1 MIGQFLR
8 LTGRGITD
16 FGLHPVAQL
25 LTLVAV
31 GMVTLLTGL
40 ILLGLHNVNLELLKS
55 RGEVEF
61 QVYWNADAPAE
72 EVVKD
77 WNVIKDMEFLHDFN
91 TFTPE
96 DALTELATTLG
107 ETGDFAWLADNNPL
121 PYSGLA
127 SFAVP
132 PENQGEG
139 WTADLLTSLKSLP
152 GVDKVNY
159 TPFQADLAQGWMT
172 ISRVI
177 IWPILGFLALIVSLV
192 VHNTI
197 KLSLMTRMD
206 EVEILA
212 LVGARPSYIR
222 WPLLTGGFIQG
233 ILGSGIGIGLLFI
246 VHSVTAETL
255 NFPPF
260 LIEIHFLPY
269 DQLAILAGA
278 VTLVSM
284 TSSWVA
290 VKQ

>member
-1 MIGQFLR
+1 MIGQFFR
-8 LTGRGITD
+8 LTGRGIAD
-16 FGLHPVAQL
+16 FALHPVAQM

-31 GMVTLLTGL
+31 AMVTLLTGL
-40 ILLGLHNVNLELLKS
+40 IMMGLHNVNLELLKS

-61 QVYWNADAPAE
+61 QVYWKSGLSAE

-77 WNVIKDMEFLHDFN
+77 WNGIKTMDFLDDFK

-96 DALTELATTLG
+96 SALTELSSTLG
-107 ETGDFAWLADNNPL
+107 ETGDFSWLAENNPL

-127 SFAVP
+127 SFKVP
-132 PENQGEG
+132 PESQSEG
-139 WTADLLTSLKSLP
+139 WAPKLLDELKNLP
-152 GVDKVNY
+152 GVDKVSY

-172 ISRVI
+172 ITRVV
-177 IWPILGFLALIVSLV
+177 IWPVLGFLALIISLV

-206 EVEILA
+206 EVEILS
-212 LVGARPSYIR
+212 LVGARPGYIR

-233 ILGSGIGIGLLFI
+233 LIGSLGGVGLLAL
-246 VHSVTAETL
+246 VHSLTADAL

-260 LIEIHFLPY
+260 MLEIQFLPY
-269 DQLAILAGA
+269 GQIGLLLGG

-284 TSSWVA
+284 MSSWVA
-290 VKQ
+290 VK

>member
-1 MIGQFLR
+1 MIGQLFR
-8 LTGRGITD
+8 LTLRGIAD
-16 FGLHPVAQL
+16 FALHPVAQL

-31 GMVTLLTGL
+31 AMVTLLTGL
-40 ILLGLHNVNLELLKS
+40 ILVGLHNINLELLKS

-61 QVYWNADAPAE
+61 QVYWKAGIEVE
-72 EVVKD
+72 EVLKD
-77 WNVIKDMEFLHDFN
+77 WTVIKKMDHLKDFK

-96 DALTELATTLG
+96 NALTELASTLG
-107 ETGDFAWLADNNPL
+107 ETGDFSWLADNNPL

-132 PENQGEG
+132 PSDQEEG
-139 WTADLLTSLKSLP
+139 WAAKLLTQLKMLP

-172 ISRVI
+172 ISRVVV
-177 IWPILGFLALIVSLV
+177 WPILGFLALIVSLV

-197 KLSLMTRMD
+197 KLSLLTRMD
-206 EVEILA
+206 EVEILS

-222 WPLLTGGFIQG
+222 WPLITGGFIQG
-233 ILGSGIGIGLLFI
+233 VLGSGMGIGLLTL
-246 VHSVTAETL
+246 VHSLAAQAL

-260 LIEIHFLPY
+260 LIEIQFLPLA
-269 DQLAILAGA
+269 QLGYLAGA

-290 VKQ
+290 VK